1 MKHIPLLFVLA
12 TIGTVSCATPTEELI
27 TEAKE
32 CVNTSANELG
42 VIGASKEQKTACWA
56 AANSRIAAVAKRELE
71 RDIELATACPMGQ
84 VKVCQVYSRSDKRC
98 ACIRDYDLNRVLGGR
113 Y

>member
-1 MKHIPLLFVLA
+1 MKYIPLLFVLA

-32 CVNTSANELG
+32 CVRTSANEMG
-42 VIGASKEQKTACWA
+42 VIGASKEQRTACWA

-71 RDIELATACPMGQ
+71 RDIELANACPRGTI
-84 VKVCQVYSRSDKRC
+84 KFCRGHSR
-98 ACIRDYDLNRVLGGR
+98 RDQQCDCVNNDAVREIFRGR